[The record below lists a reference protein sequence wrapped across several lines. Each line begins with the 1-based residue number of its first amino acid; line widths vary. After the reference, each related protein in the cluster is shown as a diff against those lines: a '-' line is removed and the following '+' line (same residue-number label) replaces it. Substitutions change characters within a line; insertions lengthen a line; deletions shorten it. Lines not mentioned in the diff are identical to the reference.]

1 MNLYGILSA
10 GAAMPPIST
19 HLIVWCRRLPPNV
32 CQARV
37 QSFMRLTLPG
47 CQQQNSNRRLETA
60 TTSIIGVLAEDGR
73 PHRTWCG
80 AEHGARW
87 PRRTWRGDKAHP
99 QAEGLRQESLLQ
111 MFGVQE
117 FHEERP
123 TEREAEMARPALP
136 GDPLT
141 LALPVSFCF
150 APLPLALP
158 FAPVGFNLADWPLG
172 KTK

>member
-1 MNLYGILSA
+1 M
-10 GAAMPPIST
+10 
-19 HLIVWCRRLPPNV
+19 C
-32 CQARV
+32 
-37 QSFMRLTLPG
+37 F
-47 CQQQNSNRRLETA
+47 TA
-60 TTSIIGVLAEDGR
+60 SIIGVLAEDGR

-87 PRRTWRGDKAHP
+87 PRRTWRGAQAHP

-136 GDPLT
+136 GDTLT

-150 APLPLALP
+150 C
-158 FAPVGFNLADWPLG
+158 PVQLVKNRLILENCLG
-172 KTK
+172 SVAHTSQFPIGICC